1 MKVLH
6 VETGMH
12 LYGGALQVFFL
23 LRELSRN
30 EADRHVLVCSKGS
43 AIAEECRALDI
54 EVVEVPMGGDLDLA
68 FLFRLRGLIRTR
80 KPDLVHLHSRR
91 GAEILGA
98 LAARTTGVPVVLS
111 RRVDNPEPAWL
122 AARKYRLYDRVVT
135 ISDGIRQVLISE
147 GVPASRIECVPS
159 AVDTEQYKPGCLNRS
174 WFEQEF
180 NLEPAARTVG
190 MIAQFIPRKGHK
202 ILLEAVPRILEN
214 APNVHFLL
222 FGKGP
227 EEETIRAEADHLG
240 LNDAVRFCGFRDDL
254 HRVLPCLDA
263 VAHPAYME
271 GLGVSLLQ
279 AAACGIP
286 IVACRAGGMPEVV
299 GDGENG
305 RLIEPGD
312 AEGLASA
319 LVEILADPRLA
330 QEMGINGRDRVQGR
344 FSIAAMAAG
353 NRLVYSRL
361 LEE

>member
-12 LYGGALQVFFL
+12 LYGGALQVYFL
-23 LRELSRN
+23 LRELSRR
-30 EADRHVLVCSKGS
+30 EEDQHILVCSRGS
-43 AIAEECRALDI
+43 AIAEECRQLNVQ
-54 EVVEVPMGGDLDLA
+54 VVELPMGGDLDLP
-68 FLFRLRGLIRTR
+68 FLLRLRAVIRR
-80 KPDLVHLHSRR
+80 ERPDLVHLHSRR
-91 GAEILGA
+91 GAEIMGA
-98 LAARTTGVPVVLS
+98 LAARSAGVPVVLS

-122 AARKYRLYDRVVT
+122 ASRKYRLYDRVIT

-159 AVDTEQYKPGCLNRS
+159 AVDTEQYKPGCLDRA

-180 NLEPAARTVG
+180 DLEPGSRTVG

-202 ILLEAVPRILEN
+202 VLLEAVPMILE
-214 APNVHFLL
+214 AVPDTHFLL

-227 EEETIRAEADHLG
+227 EEETIQAEVDRLG

-305 RLIEPGD
+305 LLIEPGD
-312 AEGLASA
+312 ADGLASA
-319 LVEILADPRLA
+319 LAGILGDAHRARD
-330 QEMGINGRDRVQGR
+330 MGNKGRERVQGR

-353 NRLVYSRL
+353 NREIHKRLV
-361 LEE
+361 EQ